1 MKNNLFNFFVILFFG
16 LTWNGCRVSQEMLSD
31 KIPDGLY
38 AKFNTTKGEI
48 ICELYYKKVPMT
60 VANFVGLAEG
70 KLIVD
75 TAKITNPFFN
85 GLKFHRVIADFM
97 IQGGDPA
104 GNGSGGPG
112 YKFYDEIDTSLK
124 HLSPG
129 ILSMA
134 NSGPNTN
141 GSQFFITHK
150 ATPWLDGKHT
160 VFGHVV
166 QGQDVVNAIQQNDVM
181 TTVSI
186 LRVGRDAKVFNA
198 QSAFDTK
205 YLILKEEEKKRLA
218 AFAKIAAMSD
228 LEYSA
233 DFKVRVSAKDQRE
246 GLTQTSSGLMYVI
259 ETPGEAYKAELGA
272 KMSLHY
278 RGSFLATGEKFDASY
293 DRNVPMDF
301 NYQVQR
307 MIPGFEE
314 GLKLIGK
321 GGKATLYLPYRL
333 AYGAQGNPRIAGYSD
348 LVFEIEMVNLEP
360 PLKGN
365 EPVVPH
371 NHDGHDQDGHDHKH

>member
-1 MKNNLFNFFVILFFG
+1 MKSILLSVFSFITCCFFAQTTKLG
-16 LTWNGCRVSQEMLSD
+16 
-31 KIPDGLY
+31 DGLY
-38 AKFNTTKGEI
+38 VKFNTSKGEI
-48 ICELYYKKVPMT
+48 ICQLEYKKVPMT

-70 KLIVD
+70 KLTVD
-75 TAKITNPFFN
+75 TTKITKPFFN

-112 YKFYDEIDTSLK
+112 YKFYDEIDSSLK

-160 VFGHVV
+160 VFGKVV
-166 QGQDVVNAIQQNDVM
+166 SGQDVVNAIQQNDVM
-181 TTVSI
+181 TTVTI
-186 LRVGRDAKVFNA
+186 VRVGKEAK
-198 QSAFDTK
+198 AFDAQVAFDGK
-205 YLILKEEEKKRLA
+205 YKKLKEAEAVRMA

-228 LEYSA
+228 AEYNA
-233 DFKVRVSAKDQRE
+233 DFKTRVSAMDKSL
-246 GLTQTSSGLMYVI
+246 GLTQSTSGLMYVI
-259 ETPGEAYKAELGA
+259 ENPGEAYKPELGS
-272 KMSLHY
+272 KISLHY
-278 RGSFLATGEKFDASY
+278 KGTFLATGEKFDASY
-293 DRNVPMDF
+293 DRNVPIDF

-314 GLKLIGK
+314 GIKLIGK
-321 GGKATLYLPYRL
+321 GGKAKLYLPYRL

-360 PLKGN
+360 PIKGDQ
-365 EPVVPH
+365 PVVPH
-371 NHDGHDQDGHDHKH
+371 NHDGHDHDGHDHKH

>member
-1 MKNNLFNFFVILFFG
+1 MKSIVLSVFSFITCCFFAQTTK
-16 LTWNGCRVSQEMLSD
+16 LT
-31 KIPDGLY
+31 DGLY
-38 AKFNTTKGEI
+38 VKFSTSKGEI
-48 ICELYYKKVPMT
+48 ICQLEYKKVPMT

-70 KLIVD
+70 KLTVD
-75 TAKITNPFFN
+75 TTKITKPFFN

-112 YKFYDEIDTSLK
+112 YKFYDEIDSSLK

-160 VFGHVV
+160 VFGKVV
-166 QGQDVVNAIQQNDVM
+166 SGQDVVNTIQQNDVM
-181 TTVSI
+181 TTVTI
-186 LRVGRDAKVFNA
+186 VRVGKEAK
-198 QSAFDTK
+198 AFDAQVAFDGK
-205 YLILKEEEKKRLA
+205 YKKLKQAEAIRMA

-228 LEYSA
+228 AEYNA
-233 DFKVRVSAKDQRE
+233 DFKTRVSAMDKSL
-246 GLTQTSSGLMYVI
+246 GLTQSTSGLMYVI
-259 ETPGEAYKAELGA
+259 ENAGEAYKPELGSRI
-272 KMSLHY
+272 SLHY
-278 RGSFLATGEKFDASY
+278 KGTFLATGEKFDASY
-293 DRNVPMDF
+293 DRNVPIDF

-314 GLKLIGK
+314 GIKLIGK
-321 GGKATLYLPYRL
+321 GGKAKLYLPYRL
-333 AYGAQGNPRIAGYSD
+333 AYGAQGNPRISGYSD

-360 PLKGN
+360 PIKGDQ
-365 EPVVPH
+365 PVVPQS
-371 NHDGHDQDGHDHKH
+371 HDGHDHDGHDHKH

>member
-1 MKNNLFNFFVILFFG
+1 MKQIITLL
-16 LTWNGCRVSQEMLSD
+16 LSVLMGAGFAQAP
-31 KIPDGLY
+31 KLADGLY
-38 AKFNTTKGEI
+38 VKFTTSKGDI
-48 ICELYYKKVPMT
+48 ICQLEYKKVPMT

-70 KLIVD
+70 KLNVD
-75 TAKITNPFFN
+75 TTKITKPFFN

-181 TTVSI
+181 TTVTI
-186 LRVGRDAKVFNA
+186 LRMGKDAKAFDA
-198 QSAFDTK
+198 QSSFDTK
-205 YLILKEEEKKRLA
+205 YLKIKEEEKKRLA

-228 LEYSA
+228 AEYNA
-233 DFKVRVSAKDQRE
+233 DFKLRVSEKDQRE
-246 GLTQTSSGLMYVI
+246 GLTQTASGLMYVI
-259 ETPGEAYKAELGA
+259 EKPGEAYKAELGA
-272 KMSLHY
+272 KISLHY

-371 NHDGHDQDGHDHKH
+371 NHDGHDHDGHDHKH

>member
-1 MKNNLFNFFVILFFG
+1 MKQIVILLLMVLMGASFAQAPK
-16 LTWNGCRVSQEMLSD
+16 LA
-31 KIPDGLY
+31 DGLY
-38 AKFNTTKGEI
+38 VKFATNKGDI
-48 ICELYYKKVPMT
+48 ICQLEYKKVPMT

-70 KLIVD
+70 KLNVD
-75 TAKITNPFFN
+75 TVKISKPFFN
-85 GLKFHRVIADFM
+85 GLKFHRVIANFM

-141 GSQFFITHK
+141 GSQFFITHN

-160 VFGHVV
+160 VFGRVV
-166 QGQDVVNAIQQNDVM
+166 QGQDVVNAVQQNDVM
-181 TTVSI
+181 ITVSVM
-186 LRVGRDAKVFNA
+186 RVGKEAKAFDA
-198 QSAFDTK
+198 QRSFDTK
-205 YLILKEEEKKRLA
+205 FLQVKEIEEKRLA

-228 LEYSA
+228 AEYNA
-233 DFKVRVSAKDQRE
+233 DFKFRVSAKDQRE
-246 GLTQTSSGLMYVI
+246 GLTQTASGLMYVI
-259 ETPGEAYKAELGA
+259 ENPGEPYKAELGA

-301 NYQVQR
+301 NYQIQR

-314 GLKLIGK
+314 GLRLIGK

-348 LVFEIEMVNLEP
+348 LVFEIEMLNLEP

-365 EPVVPH
+365 ESVVPH
-371 NHDGHDQDGHDHKH
+371 NHDGHDHDGHDHKH

>member
-1 MKNNLFNFFVILFFG
+1 MRYLVTAIL
-16 LTWNGCRVSQEMLSD
+16 LAVVSLGFSQASKLA
-31 KIPDGLY
+31 DGLY
-38 AKFNTTKGEI
+38 VKFSTSKGEI
-48 ICELYYKKVPMT
+48 ICQLEYKKVPMT
-60 VANFVGLAEG
+60 VANFVGLVEG
-70 KLIVD
+70 NLHVEEVN
-75 TAKITNPFFN
+75 ITKPFFN

-112 YKFYDEIDTSLK
+112 YKFFDEIDPSLK

-160 VFGHVV
+160 VFGTVI
-166 QGQDVVNAIQQNDVM
+166 QGQDVVNAIQQNDTMNKV
-181 TTVSI
+181 TI
-186 LRVGRDAKVFNA
+186 IRIGKDAKAFNA
-198 QSAFDTK
+198 QMEFDAK
-205 YLILKEEEKKRLA
+205 YLKIKAVESAKME

-228 LEYSA
+228 VEYNA
-233 DFKVRVSAKDQRE
+233 DFKRRVSTKDPRS
-246 GLTQTSSGLMYVI
+246 GLTQTPSGLMYVI
-259 ETPGEAYKAELGA
+259 ENPGEAYKAELGA

-333 AYGAQGNPRIAGYSD
+333 AYGPQGNPRIPGYSD

-371 NHDGHDQDGHDHKH
+371 NHDGHDHDGHDHKH

>member
-1 MKNNLFNFFVILFFG
+1 MKQIVTLLLMFLMGTGFAQSTKLA
-16 LTWNGCRVSQEMLSD
+16 
-31 KIPDGLY
+31 DGLY
-38 AKFNTTKGEI
+38 AKFTTSRGDI
-48 ICELYYKKVPMT
+48 ICQLEYEKVPMT

-70 KLIVD
+70 ILRVEGVNIFM
-75 TAKITNPFFN
+75 PFFN

-166 QGQDVVNAIQQNDVM
+166 QGQDVVNAVQQNDAM

-259 ETPGEAYKAELGA
+259 EKPGEAYKAELGS

-371 NHDGHDQDGHDHKH
+371 NHDNHDQDGHDHKH

>member
-1 MKNNLFNFFVILFFG
+1 MKQIVTLLLMFLMGTGFAQSTKLA
-16 LTWNGCRVSQEMLSD
+16 
-31 KIPDGLY
+31 DGLY
-38 AKFNTTKGEI
+38 AKFTTSRGDI
-48 ICELYYKKVPMT
+48 ICQLEYKKVPMT

-166 QGQDVVNAIQQNDVM
+166 QGQDVVNAVQQNDAM

>member
-1 MKNNLFNFFVILFFG
+1 MKSIVLSVFSFITCCFFAQTTK
-16 LTWNGCRVSQEMLSD
+16 LT
-31 KIPDGLY
+31 DGLY
-38 AKFNTTKGEI
+38 VKFSTSKGEI
-48 ICELYYKKVPMT
+48 ICQLEYKKVPMT

-70 KLIVD
+70 KLTVD
-75 TAKITNPFFN
+75 TTKITKPFFN

-112 YKFYDEIDTSLK
+112 YKFYDEIDSSLK

-160 VFGHVV
+160 VFGKVV
-166 QGQDVVNAIQQNDVM
+166 SGQDVVNAIQQNDVM
-181 TTVSI
+181 TTVTI
-186 LRVGRDAKVFNA
+186 VRVGKEAK
-198 QSAFDTK
+198 AFDAQVAFDGK
-205 YLILKEEEKKRLA
+205 YKKLKQAEAIRMA

-228 LEYSA
+228 AEYNA
-233 DFKVRVSAKDQRE
+233 DFKTRVSAMDKTL
-246 GLTQTSSGLMYVI
+246 GLTQSTSGLMYVI
-259 ETPGEAYKAELGA
+259 ENAGEAYKPELGS
-272 KMSLHY
+272 KISLHY
-278 RGSFLATGEKFDASY
+278 KGTFLATGEKFDASY
-293 DRNVPMDF
+293 DRNVPIDF

-314 GLKLIGK
+314 GIKLIGK
-321 GGKATLYLPYRL
+321 GGKAKLYLPYRL
-333 AYGAQGNPRIAGYSD
+333 AYGAQGNPRISGYSD

-360 PLKGN
+360 PIKGDQ
-365 EPVVPH
+365 PVVPQS
-371 NHDGHDQDGHDHKH
+371 HDGHDHDGHDHKH

>member
-1 MKNNLFNFFVILFFG
+1 MKSTIFTVFSFLTCSFFAQTTKLA
-16 LTWNGCRVSQEMLSD
+16 
-31 KIPDGLY
+31 DGLY
-38 AKFNTTKGEI
+38 VKFNTTKGEI
-48 ICELYYKKVPMT
+48 LCQLEYKKVPMT
-60 VANFVGLAEG
+60 VGNFVGLAEG
-70 KLIVD
+70 NFRVD
-75 TAKITNPFFN
+75 TTLIWKPFFN

-112 YKFYDEIDTSLK
+112 YKFYDEIDSSLK

-160 VFGHVV
+160 VFGKVV
-166 QGQDVVNAIQQNDVM
+166 LGQDVVNAIQQNDTM
-181 TTVSI
+181 TTVTI
-186 LRVGRDAKVFNA
+186 VRIGKEAK
-198 QSAFDTK
+198 AFDAQVAFDGK
-205 YLILKEEEKKRLA
+205 YKKLKEAEAIRLA

-228 LEYSA
+228 AEYNA
-233 DFKVRVSAKDQRE
+233 DFKTRVSAKDKSP
-246 GLTQTSSGLMYVI
+246 GLSQTKSGLMYVI
-259 ETPGEAYKAELGA
+259 ENPGQAYKPELGA
-272 KMSLHY
+272 KISLHY
-278 RGSFLATGEKFDASY
+278 KGTFLATGEKFDASY
-293 DRNVPMDF
+293 DRNVPIDF

-314 GLKLIGK
+314 GIKLIGK
-321 GGKATLYLPYRL
+321 GGKAKLYLPYRL

-360 PLKGN
+360 PIKGDQ
-365 EPVVPH
+365 PVVPH
-371 NHDGHDQDGHDHKH
+371 NHDGHDHDGHDHKH

>member
-1 MKNNLFNFFVILFFG
+1 MKSILLSVFSFITCCFFAQTPKLA
-16 LTWNGCRVSQEMLSD
+16 
-31 KIPDGLY
+31 DGLY
-38 AKFNTTKGEI
+38 VKFNTSKGEI
-48 ICELYYKKVPMT
+48 ICQLEYKKVPMT

-70 KLIVD
+70 KLTVD
-75 TAKITNPFFN
+75 TTKITKPFFN

-112 YKFYDEIDTSLK
+112 YKFYDEIDSSLK

-160 VFGHVV
+160 VFGKVV
-166 QGQDVVNAIQQNDVM
+166 SGQDVVNAIQQNDVM
-181 TTVSI
+181 TTVTI
-186 LRVGRDAKVFNA
+186 VRVGKEAK
-198 QSAFDTK
+198 AFDAQVAFDGK
-205 YLILKEEEKKRLA
+205 YKKLKEAEAVRMA

-228 LEYSA
+228 AEYNA
-233 DFKVRVSAKDQRE
+233 DFKTRVSAMDKSL
-246 GLTQTSSGLMYVI
+246 GLTQSTSGLMYVI
-259 ETPGEAYKAELGA
+259 ENAGEAYKPELGS
-272 KMSLHY
+272 KISLHY
-278 RGSFLATGEKFDASY
+278 KGTFLATGEKFDASY
-293 DRNVPMDF
+293 DRNVPIDF

-314 GLKLIGK
+314 GIKLIGK
-321 GGKATLYLPYRL
+321 GGKAKLYLPYRL
-333 AYGAQGNPRIAGYSD
+333 AYGAQGNQRIAGYSD

-360 PLKGN
+360 PIKGDQ
-365 EPVVPH
+365 PVVPH
-371 NHDGHDQDGHDHKH
+371 NHDGHDHDGHDHKH

>member
-1 MKNNLFNFFVILFFG
+1 MKSILLSVFSFITCCFFAQTTKLG
-16 LTWNGCRVSQEMLSD
+16 
-31 KIPDGLY
+31 DGLY
-38 AKFNTTKGEI
+38 VKFNTSKGEI
-48 ICELYYKKVPMT
+48 ICQLEYKKVPMT

-70 KLIVD
+70 KLTVD
-75 TAKITNPFFN
+75 TTKITKPFFN

-112 YKFYDEIDTSLK
+112 YKFYDEIDSSLK

-160 VFGHVV
+160 VFGKVV
-166 QGQDVVNAIQQNDVM
+166 SGQDVVNAIQQNDVM
-181 TTVSI
+181 TTVTI
-186 LRVGRDAKVFNA
+186 VRVGKEAK
-198 QSAFDTK
+198 AFDAQVAFDGK
-205 YLILKEEEKKRLA
+205 YKKLKEAEAVRMA

-228 LEYSA
+228 AEYNA
-233 DFKVRVSAKDQRE
+233 DFKTRVSAMDKSL
-246 GLTQTSSGLMYVI
+246 GLTQSTSGLMYVI
-259 ETPGEAYKAELGA
+259 ENPGEAYKPELGS
-272 KMSLHY
+272 KISLHY
-278 RGSFLATGEKFDASY
+278 KGTFLATGEKFDASY
-293 DRNVPMDF
+293 DRNVPIDF

-314 GLKLIGK
+314 GIKLIGK
-321 GGKATLYLPYRL
+321 GGKAKLYLPYRL
-333 AYGAQGNPRIAGYSD
+333 AYGAQGNQRIAGYSD

-360 PLKGN
+360 PIKGDQ
-365 EPVVPH
+365 PVVPH
-371 NHDGHDQDGHDHKH
+371 NHDGHDHDGHDHKH